1 MTSAGI
7 GELAGSAL
15 GWVSENRDGFR
26 LGEDALAPQADVNRS
41 WKPLGELAQ
50 VCVTVRSRTAPGTPL
65 HERADELL
73 SFAWEQT
80 REGAL
85 LLDLQRLEPASTYPL
100 EIYAAFAS
108 AGLRHPAY
116 DAYAAL
122 LARTRSWRLTEHQP
136 NRRLGLLNSERRC
149 GLPARDDA
157 AAVLR
162 STWLG
167 GLPEPWTF
175 ERAAGYTLTHVVF
188 HLTDW
193 GHDTEA
199 VPDDV
204 AAYLGDWLPPWLDSC
219 LEDEQWDLSCELLAV
234 AAALPGAPDPAM
246 LSGAFAELARAQDGS
261 GAVPE
266 IGPGRSGRPVRR
278 DFVGT
283 YHSTLMA
290 VFASAL
296 VLARS
301 GGPVRP
307 GVPT

>member
-1 MTSAGI
+1 MTAAGI
-7 GELAGSAL
+7 RSLADAAL
-15 GWVSENRDGFR
+15 GWVSDNRDGFR
-26 LGEDALAPQADVNRS
+26 LGEDALAPEADVNRS

-50 VCVTVRSRTAPGTPL
+50 VCVTVRARTAPGTVL
-65 HERADELL
+65 HERAGELL
-73 SFAWEQT
+73 AFAWEQT
-80 REGAL
+80 RDGAL
-85 LLDLQRLEPASTYPL
+85 LLDLQRLEPAATYPL

-108 AGLRHPAY
+108 AGLRHPGY
-116 DAYAAL
+116 DSCAAL
-122 LARTRSWRLTEHQP
+122 LAGTRSWRLTEQQP

-149 GLPARDDA
+149 GLPVRDDP

-193 GHDTEA
+193 GHDFGA
-199 VPDDV
+199 VPEDV

-219 LEDEQWDLSCELLAV
+219 LEDEQWDLGCELLAV
-234 AAALPGAPDPAM
+234 AAALPGPPDPAM
-246 LSGAFAELARAQDGS
+246 VAGAFAALAGAQDAA

-266 IGPGRSGRPVRR
+266 IGPGPTGRRVRR
-278 DFVGT
+278 DFVGV

-296 VLARS
+296 VLARFD
-301 GGPVRP
+301 GA
-307 GVPT
+307 VPPEVPS

>member
-1 MTSAGI
+1 MTTGI
-7 GELAGSAL
+7 GALADNAL
-15 GWVSENRDGFR
+15 GWVSANRDGFR
-26 LGEDALAPQADVNRS
+26 LGEDALAPEADVNRS

-50 VCVTVRSRTAPGTPL
+50 VCVTVRSRTAPGTAL
-65 HERADELL
+65 HERAGELL

-80 REGAL
+80 REGGL

-108 AGLRHPAY
+108 AGLRHPGY
-116 DAYAAL
+116 DSYAAL

-157 AAVLR
+157 GAVLR

-193 GHDTEA
+193 GHDIEA
-199 VPDDV
+199 VPGDV
-204 AAYLGDWLPPWLDSC
+204 VAYLDDWLPPWLDGC
-219 LEDEQWDLSCELLAV
+219 LEDEQWDLGCELLAV
-234 AAALPGAPDPAM
+234 AAALPSTPDPAM
-246 LSGAFAELARAQDGS
+246 LARAFAGLAGAQEESGAI
-261 GAVPE
+261 PE
-266 IGPGRSGRPVRR
+266 IGPGPSGRPVRR

-290 VFASAL
+290 LFASVL

-301 GGPVRP
+301 NGAVRA
-307 GVPT
+307 GVPA